1 MIAARSLSDR
11 RMALLLAAMSAIMPF
26 SIDAYLPAVTDMAA
40 ALAVG
45 EADIQTNLS
54 LFLIGQS
61 LGVLVGGA
69 WSDWSG
75 RRRVALS
82 GLLLYCLA
90 SLGLALLGSLT
101 QFLLLRLVQAFGAGM
116 VAVIS
121 GAVVRD
127 LYEGRQ
133 AAQMFALIGVI
144 MMAAPLLAPM
154 IGWLMLHIGGWRTVF
169 VFLLLY
175 AAAVWLMQWRFL
187 PAVRPAASPAG
198 SALSVIAGRYRR
210 VFGTPEALGFLF
222 FQAFSFSS
230 MFAFL
235 TESPYVYMTLYGM
248 DKGIYALVFA
258 LNIVTMTL
266 FNRLTALRLRHGSEP
281 AHILLVG
288 IGVQFAANAAL
299 VALTQSAALPPAV
312 LLVGLVMLSVGAQ
325 GLITANTQACFMQHF
340 PHEGGS
346 ANGVL
351 LSSQALIAA
360 AVGFTATR
368 LHDGSAQIMPLM
380 MLAASVCGVLLL
392 FSLSR
397 QAFR

>member
-1 MIAARSLSDR
+1 MNTPHLSDR

-40 ALAVG
+40 ALSVG

-90 SLGLALLGSLT
+90 SLGLVFLNNLE
-101 QFLLLRLVQAFGAGM
+101 QFLLFRLVQAFGAGM

-154 IGWLMLHIGGWRTVF
+154 IGWLMMQIGGWRAVF

-187 PAVRPAASPAG
+187 PHSRAAQQPAG
-198 SALSVIAGRYRR
+198 SAFSIVAGRYRR

-222 FQAFSFSS
+222 CQAFSFAS
-230 MFAFL
+230 MFVFL

-248 DKGIYALVFA
+248 DKGMYASMFA
-258 LNIVTMTL
+258 LNIITMTA
-266 FNRLTALRLRHGSEP
+266 FNRLTALRLKRGSEP
-281 AHILLVG
+281 ARILLLG
-288 IGVQFAANAAL
+288 IGVQFTANAAL
-299 VALTQSAALPPAV
+299 VILTQLTMLPTPAWIV
-312 LLVGLVMLSVGAQ
+312 VLVMLSVGAQ
-325 GLITANTQACFMQHF
+325 GLITANTQACFMQYF
-340 PHEGGS
+340 PNEGGS

-360 AVGFTATR
+360 AVGFATTR
-368 LHDGSAQIMPLM
+368 LHNGSAEIMPLM
-380 MLAASVCGVLLL
+380 MLSASLCGIVLL
-392 FSLSR
+392 FGLSR
-397 QAFR
+397 RAFR

>member
-1 MIAARSLSDR
+1 MTPTQTLSDR

-26 SIDAYLPAVTDMAA
+26 SIDAYLPAVTEMAA
-40 ALAVG
+40 ALSVG

-54 LFLIGQS
+54 LFLVGQS
-61 LGVLVGGA
+61 LGVLIGGA

-75 RRRVALS
+75 RRTVALS

-90 SLGLALLGSLT
+90 SLGLALLGSLE
-101 QFLLLRLVQAFGAGM
+101 QFLLLRLAQAFGAGM

-144 MMAAPLLAPM
+144 MMAAPLLAPI
-154 IGWLMLHIGGWRTVF
+154 IGWLMLQIGGWRAVF

-175 AAAVWLMQWRFL
+175 AASVWWLQWRFL
-187 PAVRPAASPAG
+187 PAVKPVSPPAG
-198 SALSVIAGRYRR
+198 SPTAVIAGRYRR

-248 DKGIYALVFA
+248 EKGIYALVFA
-258 LNIVTMTL
+258 LNIITMTA
-266 FNRLTALRLRHGSEP
+266 FNRLTALRLRRGSEP
-281 AHILLVG
+281 ARILLIG
-288 IGVQFAANAAL
+288 IGVQFAANTAL
-299 VALTQSAALPPAV
+299 VVLTQLSALPPVA
-312 LLVGLVMLSVGAQ
+312 LFVGLVMLSVGSQ
-325 GLITANTQACFMQHF
+325 GLVTANTQACFMQHF
-340 PHEGGS
+340 QQEGGS

-360 AVGFTATR
+360 SVGFITTR
-368 LHDGSAQIMPLM
+368 LHDGSAETMPLM
-380 MLAASVCGVLLL
+380 MLSATLCGMVLLFG
-392 FSLSR
+392 FSK